1 MLNRLLSKLITY
13 AESLQNK
20 NKAVQ
25 IYDVALAHY
34 SSKKYR
40 NAFPLMRE
48 SAQLGDK
55 NAMAILGSMYLLGQG
70 TYENGEE
77 SIKWLHK
84 AVDAGQTD
92 AIGVLGMA
100 YATGVAKVKKDKKL
114 ALEFLNKAAELGD
127 QKSIK
132 MLSMMQRKEGMFQQ
146 DNN

>member
-1 MLNRLLSKLITY
+1 MLNRLLSKLVAY
-13 AESLQNK
+13 AKSLQNK
-20 NKAVQ
+20 SKAIQ
-25 IYDVALAHY
+25 LYDVALAHY

-77 SIKWLHK
+77 SLKWLHK

-127 QKSIK
+127 QKSVK
-132 MLSMMQRKEGMFQQ
+132 MLSMMQKKEGMFRQ
-146 DNN
+146 D

>member
-1 MLNRLLSKLITY
+1 MLNRLLSKLVAY

-20 NKAVQ
+20 SKAIQ
-25 IYDVALAHY
+25 LYDVALAHY

-77 SIKWLHK
+77 SLKWLHK

-127 QKSIK
+127 QKSVK
-132 MLSMMQRKEGMFQQ
+132 MLSMMQKKEGMFRQ
-146 DNN
+146 D

>member
-127 QKSIK
+127 QKSVK
-132 MLSMMQRKEGMFQQ
+132 MLSMMQKKEGMFRQ
-146 DNN
+146 D

>member
-1 MLNRLLSKLITY
+1 MLNRLLSKLVAY
-13 AESLQNK
+13 AKSLQNK
-20 NKAVQ
+20 SKAIQ
-25 IYDVALAHY
+25 LYDVALAHY

-127 QKSIK
+127 QKSVK
-132 MLSMMQRKEGMFQQ
+132 MLSMMQKKEGMFRQ
-146 DNN
+146 D

>member
-1 MLNRLLSKLITY
+1 MLNRLLSKLVAY

-20 NKAVQ
+20 SKAIQ
-25 IYDVALAHY
+25 LYDVALAYY

-77 SIKWLHK
+77 SLKWLHK

-127 QKSIK
+127 QKSVK
-132 MLSMMQRKEGMFQQ
+132 MLSMMQKKEGMFRQ
-146 DNN
+146 D

>member
-1 MLNRLLSKLITY
+1 MLNRLLSKLVAY
-13 AESLQNK
+13 AKSLQNK
-20 NKAVQ
+20 SKAIQ
-25 IYDVALAHY
+25 LYDVALAYY

-77 SIKWLHK
+77 SLKWLHK

-127 QKSIK
+127 QKSVK
-132 MLSMMQRKEGMFQQ
+132 MLSMMQKKEGMFRQ
-146 DNN
+146 D